1 MDVLMWSLQGD
12 VPWCMLFADDV
23 VLIDELLQGVSDK
36 LEVWR
41 QTLESKG
48 FRLSRTKTKY
58 LECKFSDSRQEEKVV
73 MKLDSQA
80 VCKRDSFKYLGFTIQ
95 GNGEIDEDVSHR
107 IGAGWMKWRLNS
119 GILCDKKVPPKL
131 KDKFFKVAV
140 RPAILYGVECWPVK
154 TSYIQKLKVTK
165 MRMLHWMCDLTRADR
180 VRNEII
186 REKLSFVPPPPPED
200 SMNPPPPPPPS
211 GMPPLP
217 PRPPSSVA
225 PMHQRNES
233 RGSAE
238 KRQNSGWRESGHE
251 NPLKKPKHFHGKL
264 IFRNA
269 LRDPSAQLKILS
281 LRKDPDRSRFTCVEH
296 VVEPVS
302 FTVFIIKTSTGF
314 PNKELLRDDDPI
326 TPIKKVGI
334 KKKER
339 PTDEGV
345 SWLMKTEYISPLTS
359 ESAKQPVKV
368 QPLFP
373 DFDRY
378 KDQFVLTNFDGA
390 PTADSEDYNK
400 LDKTLRDAY
409 ESRAIM
415 KSFEAS
421 SSIAD
426 KPGKMLAY
434 MVPAPNELSKDMY
447 DENEDISYS
456 KVREYHW
463 DVRGDD
469 ADDPTTYAEAFGG
482 TEAHYMV
489 KLCFTSKLV
498 MTLMAASANA
508 EGLLEPLCSTKI
520 GIWPVYILPYQ
531 TLLVEL

>member
-1 MDVLMWSLQGD
+1 M
-12 VPWCMLFADDV
+12 
-23 VLIDELLQGVSDK
+23 
-36 LEVWR
+36 
-41 QTLESKG
+41 
-48 FRLSRTKTKY
+48 
-58 LECKFSDSRQEEKVV
+58 
-73 MKLDSQA
+73 
-80 VCKRDSFKYLGFTIQ
+80 
-95 GNGEIDEDVSHR
+95 
-107 IGAGWMKWRLNS
+107 
-119 GILCDKKVPPKL
+119 
-131 KDKFFKVAV
+131 
-140 RPAILYGVECWPVK
+140 
-154 TSYIQKLKVTK
+154 
-165 MRMLHWMCDLTRADR
+165 
-180 VRNEII
+180 
-186 REKLSFVPPPPPED
+186 
-200 SMNPPPPPPPS
+200 
-211 GMPPLP
+211 
-217 PRPPSSVA
+217 
-225 PMHQRNES
+225 
-233 RGSAE
+233 
-238 KRQNSGWRESGHE
+238 
-251 NPLKKPKHFHGKL
+251 
-264 IFRNA
+264 
-269 LRDPSAQLKILS
+269 
-281 LRKDPDRSRFTCVEH
+281 EH

-469 ADDPTTYAEAFGG
+469 ADDPTSYAEAFGG
-482 TEAHYMV
+482 TEAHYMHRRMLRV
-489 KLCFTSKLV
+489 YWNL
-498 MTLMAASANA
+498 SA
-508 EGLLEPLCSTKI
+508 P
-520 GIWPVYILPYQ
+520 Q
-531 TLLVEL
+531 R